1 MKRYLVDTN
10 VFIRMLLRDIPSQH
24 DAAVSLFTRAKEG
37 KVSIFVLPEIFIEI
51 DYVLTKV
58 YALSKTKVIGTLEH
72 IIATPYITIQ
82 ERGLVTEMLTLY
94 KQFSIKLVD
103 AYLFVAAKKEG
114 AEVFSFDRD
123 FQKLATN

>member
-10 VFIRMLLRDIPSQH
+10 VFIRMLLRDIPAQH

-58 YALSKTKVIGTLEH
+58 YALSKIKVIGTLEH